1 MRMPLLSTTPASD
14 AIHDVFRQRGAT
26 AWEGPAHV
34 TTEQDSPRLEI
45 EESSDTY
52 TRLVAEPLA
61 RGFGTTVGNALR
73 RVLLA
78 ALPGAAVT
86 AVRIDQVQHEF
97 STIEHIKEDTTEL
110 LLNLRGIRLRALS
123 DRPAKIFLDVS
134 GERTVT
140 AADLEVP
147 GDYEIVN
154 PELHIATLDAPDA
167 RLSAQLDVERGQG
180 FVPAAHVDGMAIGV
194 IPMDA
199 VFTPVRKVNYT
210 VQPTRVGQESDL
222 DRLILEVWTDGSLS
236 GEDAVRQAAE
246 ILNRELRLFV
256 HLGTPP
262 GAAGRLSGAHLGLSP
277 ERYHTSIEELGLS
290 VRSYNCL
297 KRSGL
302 MTVGQVL
309 EKSDEQLLGLRNF
322 GEKSFLEVMDRLRE
336 LGFLAEDDPRGG
348 QGSIE
353 ALQAAEAAG
362 AAGAIGGPGV
372 EAAGEPSAEADEEI
386 SSLGTALLEALREAG
401 QDPEVRG

>member
-1 MRMPLLSTTPASD
+1 MRMPLLSTTPDSNAIAVAAPQGGAS
-14 AIHDVFRQRGAT
+14 
-26 AWEGPAHV
+26 AWEGQPHV
-34 TTEQDSPRLEI
+34 ITEQDSPRLEI
-45 EESSDTY
+45 EESAEDY
-52 TRLVAEPLA
+52 ARLVAEPLS
-61 RGFGTTVGNALR
+61 RGFGTTIGNALR
-73 RVLLA
+73 RVLLG
-78 ALPGAAVT
+78 ALPGAAVV

-123 DRPAKIFLDVS
+123 DRPAKLFLDVS
-134 GERTVT
+134 GDRTVT

-154 PELHIATLDAPDA
+154 PELHIATLGAADA
-167 RLSAQLDVERGQG
+167 RLTATLDVERGHG
-180 FVPAAHVDGMAIGV
+180 FVPAGHTDGMAIGV

-199 VFTPVRKVNYT
+199 VFTPVRRVNYT

-222 DRLILEVWTDGSLS
+222 DRLILEVWTDGTLS

-246 ILNRELRLFV
+246 ILHQELRLFV

-262 GAAGRLSGAHLGLSP
+262 AAPEALPGEALGLTP
-277 ERYHTSIEELGLS
+277 ERYNTSIEDLNLS
-290 VRSYNCL
+290 VRAYNCL

-322 GEKSFLEVMDRLRE
+322 GEKSFFELMDRLRE
-336 LGFLAEDDPRGG
+336 LGFVAEDDPRGRH
-348 QGSIE
+348 GSIE
-353 ALQAAEAAG
+353 GGEAGEAA
-362 AAGAIGGPGV
+362 ASTEARPAGATD
-372 EAAGEPSAEADEEI
+372 ELAGEADEEI

-401 QDPEVRG
+401 QEPDHLN

>member
-1 MRMPLLSTTPASD
+1 M
-14 AIHDVFRQRGAT
+14 
-26 AWEGPAHV
+26 
-34 TTEQDSPRLEI
+34 TTEQDHPRLAI
-45 EESSDTY
+45 EESNATY
-52 TRLVAEPLA
+52 VRVVVEPLA
-61 RGFGTTVGNALR
+61 RGFGTTIGNALR

-78 ALPGAAVT
+78 ALPGAAVV
-86 AVRIDQVQHEF
+86 AARIDQVEHEF

-134 GERTVT
+134 GERIVT

-147 GDYEIVN
+147 GDYELVN
-154 PELHIATLDAPDA
+154 PELHIATLDAPEA
-167 RLSAQLDVERGQG
+167 RLSAALDIERGRG
-180 FVPAAHVDGMAIGV
+180 FVPAGHTDGMAIGV

-236 GEDAVRQAAE
+236 GEDAVRRASE
-246 ILNRELRLFV
+246 ILQYELRLFV
-256 HLGTPP
+256 QMGSPASVFDMLP
-262 GAAGRLSGAHLGLSP
+262 GSTLGLSP
-277 ERYHTSIEELGLS
+277 ERYHTSIEELSLT
-290 VRSYNCL
+290 VRSFNCL

-322 GEKSFLEVMDRLRE
+322 GDKSFFELMDRLRE
-336 LGFLAEDDPRGG
+336 LGYLAEDDPRGRP
-348 QGSIE
+348 GSIE
-353 ALQAAEAAG
+353 ALAAAAAAEAAEAD
-362 AAGAIGGPGV
+362 AAPDVDPA
-372 EAAGEPSAEADEEI
+372 AEAEEEI

-401 QDPEVRG
+401 QEPGIRP

>member
-1 MRMPLLSTTPASD
+1 M
-14 AIHDVFRQRGAT
+14 
-26 AWEGPAHV
+26 
-34 TTEQDSPRLEI
+34 TTEQDNPRLAI
-45 EESSDTY
+45 EESSATY
-52 TRLVAEPLA
+52 VRLVVEPLA

-78 ALPGAAVT
+78 ALPGAAVV
-86 AVRIDQVQHEF
+86 AARIDQVQHEF

-134 GERTVT
+134 GERIVT

-154 PELHIATLDAPDA
+154 PELHIATLDAPEA
-167 RLSAQLDVERGQG
+167 RLSAALDVERGRG
-180 FVPAAHVDGMAIGV
+180 FVPAGHTDGMPIGV

-236 GEDAVRQAAE
+236 GEDAVRRASE
-246 ILNRELRLFV
+246 ILQRELRLFV
-256 HLGTPP
+256 HMGTPASSYDMLP
-262 GAAGRLSGAHLGLSP
+262 GAGLGLSP
-277 ERYHTSIEELGLS
+277 ERYNTSIEEISLS
-290 VRSYNCL
+290 VRAFNCL

-302 MTVGQVL
+302 MTIGQVL

-322 GEKSFLEVMDRLRE
+322 GDKSFFELMDRLRE
-336 LGFLAEDDPRGG
+336 LGYVAEDDPRGRV
-348 QGSIE
+348 GSAE
-353 ALQAAEAAG
+353 FLEAA
-362 AAGAIGGPGV
+362 AAAAA
-372 EAAGEPSAEADEEI
+372 AAGEDPPDIEPAREADEEI

-401 QDPEVRG
+401 QEPGIRP